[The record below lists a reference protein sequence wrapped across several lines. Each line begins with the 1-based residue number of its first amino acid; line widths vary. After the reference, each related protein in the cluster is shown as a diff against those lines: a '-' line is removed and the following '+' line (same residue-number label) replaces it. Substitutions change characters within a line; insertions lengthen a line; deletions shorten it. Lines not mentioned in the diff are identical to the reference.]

1 MIAHHI
7 EEFIKSGIPKEIAES
22 IFKSV
27 SDTQEIAD
35 FLGWEKYFG
44 SGGWLYVGI
53 DPETGL
59 PTGIG
64 QFKPDVPLAFPDKK
78 PAKYLTQKKGWDAS
92 LVQVPGIDI
101 AAVLENPVTKIRL
114 GEGIKKAASVMC
126 NGGGLCLSLSGVDMG
141 FIKKDIVP
149 TLKKFAVEG
158 RPIEF
163 LFDADIVRKE
173 GVQKALRRLGGKLSS
188 MGCEVTVR
196 LWDEALG
203 KGVDDVIVAIG
214 WERFLEVSHV
224 LTFEE
229 WCDSFSTKRKRPP
242 EQSVIAQKIADL
254 WKDKLAWRPNYQK
267 WYRYGAEIEGI
278 WSREPEELIGKL
290 IALELAAEN
299 IDFSAGYLAGILKLL
314 KIHLVA
320 KAWDETPGF
329 IPTKNGVLD
338 MNTLELLPHEPSRK
352 LTWCLPYAYD
362 KTAHCEPI
370 LKWLKEAVGGNESIL
385 QLLRAYF
392 AAIIRGRSDLHGF
405 VEFQGPGGS
414 GKTTCLE
421 LAKALVGARNTHTT
435 RLKKLENST
444 FETAALFGKKLI
456 LIDDSDK
463 YVGSVEVLKSLTGGG
478 EIPYEE
484 KHIQQGQDNNFI
496 CKAKVLIACN
506 EGIQS
511 SDYTS
516 GLQRRR
522 INIPF
527 LNQVAK
533 KDQRTLLDEVDG
545 ELKGEFAEF
554 MPGLLNWVLAL
565 DSQTIENY
573 LRRTEEFVVGHRQL
587 QLEAI
592 LQTNPI
598 ADWADYCLVYEPG
611 ARLQVGIAQ
620 PNREGGQNSYLNVNS
635 WAYAS
640 YREYC
645 INAGMAKDR
654 IMSLRR
660 FIPLVKDLFINQL
673 KLTINHCRD
682 RACSF
687 FENLKI
693 RTEFDDIE
701 PLISGLPVPEVEQPP
716 TPELTAPT
724 IEQAGVNA
732 TKPATLTIKRPTTP
746 IVEPVTPPWETFP
759 SAKTDSTETRK
770 NKALACCKQLRK
782 AIAVAKCRKELLPLQ
797 KRWTKEEVSWIAKH
811 VFSAEERRKL
821 QAILATEQQ
830 ELDL

>member
-1 MIAHHI
+1 MLAHHV
-7 EEFIKSGIPKEIAES
+7 EEFAKSGIPKEVAES

-27 SDTQEIAD
+27 SDNQEIAE

-44 SGGWLYVGI
+44 SPGWLYVGT

-64 QFKPDVPLAFPDKK
+64 QFKPDTPLIFPDKK
-78 PAKYLTQKKGWDAS
+78 SAAKYLTQKRGWDAS

-101 AAVLENPVTKIRL
+101 AAALKNPNTKIRL
-114 GEGIKKAASVMC
+114 TEGMKKNVSVMW
-126 NGGGLCLSLSGVDMG
+126 NGKVLCLSLSGVDMG
-141 FIKKDIVP
+141 FVGRELVP

-163 LFDADIVRKE
+163 LFDADIIRKDS
-173 GVQKALRRLGGKLSS
+173 VKKALRKLGNKLCSI
-188 MGCEVTVR
+188 GCEVSVR
-196 LWDEALG
+196 IWDELIG
-203 KGVDDVIVAIG
+203 KGVDDVIAAIG
-214 WERFLEVSHV
+214 WEEFIGISQL

-229 WCDSFSTKRKRPP
+229 WCDSFSTKKKQPP

-254 WKDKLAWRPNYQK
+254 WKEKLAWRPNYQK

-290 IALELAAEN
+290 ITLELAAEG
-299 IDFSAGYLAGILKLL
+299 IEFSAGYLSGILKLL
-314 KIHLVA
+314 KIHLAA
-320 KAWDETPGF
+320 KTWDETPGF
-329 IPTKNGVLD
+329 IPTTNGVVNID
-338 MNTLELLPHEPSRK
+338 TLELLPHEPSRK
-352 LTWCLPYAYD
+352 LTWCLPYNYD
-362 KTAHCEPI
+362 KAAQCEPI
-370 LKWLKEAVGGNESIL
+370 IKWLIEAVSGNESMV
-385 QLLRAYF
+385 QLLRAYL

-405 VEFQGPGGS
+405 VEIQGPGGS
-414 GKTTCLE
+414 GKGTFLQ
-421 LAKALVGARNTHTT
+421 LAKALVGSRNTHTT

-522 INIPF
+522 INVPF
-527 LNQVAK
+527 PNQIAK
-533 KDQRTLLDEVDG
+533 KDQRTLLDEENG

-565 DSQTIENY
+565 DNQSLENY
-573 LRRTEEFVVGHRQL
+573 LRRTEEFVIGHRQL

-598 ADWADYCLVYEPG
+598 ADWADYCLVYESG
-611 ARLQVGIAQ
+611 ARLQIGIAQ
-620 PNREGGQNSYLNVNS
+620 PNREGGQNSYLNIGS

-645 INAGMAKDR
+645 VNAGMAKDR

-673 KLTINHCRD
+673 KLNINHCRD
-682 RACSF
+682 RICSF
-687 FENLKI
+687 FENLKL
-693 RTEFDDIE
+693 RTEFDDSE
-701 PLISGLPVPEVEQPP
+701 PLISGLPAPAIEQPP
-716 TPELTAPT
+716 TPRSAVLADEQPPTPKAAALT
-724 IEQAGVNA
+724 IEPPPP
-732 TKPATLTIKRPTTP
+732 TPRPA
-746 IVEPVTPPWETFP
+746 TPPWETFP
-759 SAKTDSTETRK
+759 SASTDSNETRE
-770 NKALACCKQLRK
+770 NKARACYNQTLKAMKTSKDIQSLASKL
-782 AIAVAKCRKELLPLQ
+782 I
-797 KRWTKEEVSWIAKH
+797 RWTKAELNWVSNYLMTAAQ
-811 VFSAEERRKL
+811 VRQMET
-821 QAILATEQQ
+821 ILATNQM